1 MTPNFPPSFRELPP
15 HVRELPEVRELRLS
29 TVELG
34 LHQVE
39 TRLDK
44 VEARP
49 TLPTL
54 DKIPWLQIGGLILL
68 LFLAL
73 AGHVSPAEV
82 KTLALK
88 GLGL

>member
-1 MTPNFPPSFRELPP
+1 MTTNLPPSFRELPP
-15 HVRELPEVRELRLS
+15 HVRELPEVREFRLS

-34 LHQVE
+34 LTRVE

-49 TLPTL
+49 QMPVL
-54 DKIPWLQIGGLILL
+54 DKLPWLQIGGLILL

-73 AGHVSPAEV
+73 TGHLSPGEI
-82 KTLALK
+82 KTFALK
-88 GLGL
+88 PFGL